1 MFLLGLLS
9 LFNYNHFSTTLDGT
23 EGEAEAGTGGDVDG
37 GLKGRHPSSWRHAEG
52 DTQSPTLGAACL
64 VRLI

>member
-1 MFLLGLLS
+1 MFLLGLDS

-23 EGEAEAGTGGDVDG
+23 ESEAEARPGGDVDG
-37 GLKGRHPSSWRHAEG
+37 GLRGRHPSSRRHAGG
-52 DTQSPTLGAACL
+52 DTQSPTLGAARL